1 MATGF
6 GLGGWAHPTGGL
18 GCFKQARQPGCA
30 TPWDGLA
37 GGPVP
42 HSSAGVAKGAG
53 RPCAKGVAAAASRV
67 PTGVARWCGKGG
79 QRVRAGP
86 LVRSPALR
94 CRCTKRRLSQGQLN
108 KKFCRV
114 VPVTLPLRS
123 SLVPLRV

>member
-79 QRVRAGP
+79 VASGC
-86 LVRSPALR
+86 ALGHWCGR
-94 CRCTKRRLSQGQLN
+94 QPCGADAPNADCRKGS
-108 KKFCRV
+108 
-114 VPVTLPLRS
+114 
-123 SLVPLRV
+123 

>member
-6 GLGGWAHPTGGL
+6 GLGGWAH
-18 GCFKQARQPGCA
+18 QPGVWA
-30 TPWDGLA
+30 VLNRPASPDARPRGMGWP
-37 GGPVP
+37 GGRY
-42 HSSAGVAKGAG
+42 SSAGVAKGAG

-67 PTGVARWCGKGG
+67 PTGVARWCGKGGG